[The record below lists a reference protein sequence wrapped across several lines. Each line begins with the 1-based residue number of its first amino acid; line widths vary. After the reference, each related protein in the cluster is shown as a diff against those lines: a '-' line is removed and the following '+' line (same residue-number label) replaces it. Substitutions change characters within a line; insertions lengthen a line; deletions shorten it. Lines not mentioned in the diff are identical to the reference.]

1 MVYSTGGNYCERFE
15 VRIVTTSVFYAS
27 DIRGVNANG
36 GIGATPAGVFTNI
49 DSLFDTGV
57 TQTQSATSSGSTI
70 NPAATFGST
79 PASGSAL
86 IAVICRTAD
95 NIASTLTGWTQ
106 LTASGAGGVRRLEMW
121 WRRAG
126 ASEPTTVTFGNATAA
141 GWQVALYEF
150 GGFAT
155 IYDPVTITTAVT
167 GTSAAFANFNM
178 DGCLTAVGAVV
189 MGTAISGMSVAAV
202 TGSLET
208 ATLTS
213 SSTLHGIARVDG
225 WTNYEGTLP
234 RFSWVT
240 SRAHTKGSVGWPMIG
255 ESFAG
260 LAATIGNNIAT
271 LANGGVFM
279 SGLSFDTSAIPNA
292 NTVTAATLTL
302 TPSTSVTDYPTITNT
317 SAFSLAAVAIVEDA
331 SNTRKVIKKPSEITA
346 LTRVATRAPSLPWSF
361 LSSYDWTSDSTF
373 PGQINL
379 TGATT
384 ILMATEDQKA
394 GTTRTTAQFCALSV
408 TITSHSLT
416 VVHNY
421 QATATVVATV
431 ATSPIITRVAAY
443 LRTVNATVATSPVIT
458 RVVTFGQNIT
468 ATVDASPIVARTATF
483 ARSIAASVDAS
494 PVITRVV
501 TFARTV
507 TATVGNTITATGAI
521 VITQAVRV
529 LSLFMRNTVK
539 IPQAVTVKLFG
550 RSTIR
555 IPKE

>member
-1 MVYSTGGNYCERFE
+1 M
-15 VRIVTTSVFYAS
+15 TTSVFYAS
-27 DIRGVNANG
+27 AIRGVNANG

-95 NIASTLTGWTQ
+95 NIASTLAGWTQ

-126 ASEPTTVTFGNATAA
+126 ASEPTAVTFGNATAA

-150 GGFAT
+150 GGFANL
-155 IYDPVTITTAVT
+155 YDPVTITTAVT

-240 SRAHTKGSVGWPMIG
+240 SRAHTKGSVGWPMIS
-255 ESFAG
+255 ESYAG
-260 LAATIGNNIAT
+260 LAPGIGNGIAT
-271 LANGGVFM
+271 TANGGVFM
-279 SGLSFDTSAIPNA
+279 SGLSFDTSAIPDA
-292 NTVTAATLTL
+292 NTVSAATLTL
-302 TPSTSVTDYPTITNT
+302 TPNVNVTDYPTISNT
-317 SAFSLAAVAIVEDA
+317 SAFSLAGAAIGVDA
-331 SNTRKVIKKPSEITA
+331 SNTRKVIKKPSEISA

-361 LSSYDWTSDSTF
+361 ASSYDWTSDSTF
-373 PGQINL
+373 AGQINL

-394 GTTRTTAQFCALSV
+394 GTTRTTNQFCALSA

-416 VVHNY
+416 VVHNL
-421 QATATVVATV
+421 QATATVTATV
-431 ATSPIITRVAAY
+431 ATSPVITRVAAY
-443 LRTVNATVATSPVIT
+443 LRTAVATVATSPVIT
-458 RVVTFGQNIT
+458 RVVTFGQSIA
-468 ATVDASPIVARTATF
+468 ATVGASPVVTRTATF
-483 ARSIAASVDAS
+483 ARSIAATVDAS
-494 PVITRVV
+494 PVITRIA
-501 TFARTV
+501 TFVRTV

-521 VITQAVRV
+521 VITQAARV

>member
-1 MVYSTGGNYCERFE
+1 VVDSSGGNYCKRFE
-15 VRIVTTSVFYAS
+15 VGIVTTSVFYAS
-27 DIRGVNANG
+27 AVRNVSANG
-36 GIGATPAGVFTNI
+36 TLGVTPAGVFTNI

-95 NIASTLTGWTQ
+95 NISSTLAGWTQ
-106 LTASGAGGVRRLEMW
+106 LTASGAGGVRRLEIW

-126 ASEPTTVTFGNATAA
+126 ASEPTTVTFVNATAA

-155 IYDPVTITTAVT
+155 LYDPVTITTAVT
-167 GTSAAFANFNM
+167 GTSNTFATFNM
-178 DGCLTAVGAVV
+178 NGCLTAVGAVV
-189 MGTAISGMSVAAV
+189 MGTAISGMAISAGLGV
-202 TGSLET
+202 LET

-225 WTNYEGTLP
+225 WTNSEGTGP
-234 RFSWVT
+234 GFTWVT
-240 SRAHTKGSVGWPMIG
+240 ARAHTKGSVGWPMIIDP
-255 ESFAG
+255 FAG
-260 LAATIGNNIAT
+260 VSPQIGNEIAT
-271 LANGGVFM
+271 TANGIVGMV
-279 SGLSFDTSAIPNA
+279 GLSFDTSAIPDA

-302 TPSTSVTDYPTITNT
+302 TPNATLTDYPTITNT
-317 SAFSLAAVAIVEDA
+317 SAFSLANVSIAADA

-346 LTRVATRAPSLPWSF
+346 LTRVATRAPSLPWTSA
-361 LSSYDWTSDSTF
+361 SSYDWTSDSTF

-379 TGATT
+379 TGSTT

-394 GTTRTTAQFCALSV
+394 GTTRTTKQACNLSG
-408 TITSHSLT
+408 TITTHSLT

-431 ATSPIITRVAAY
+431 ATSPVITRVAAY

-468 ATVDASPIVARTATF
+468 ATVGASPVVTRTATF
-483 ARSIAASVDAS
+483 ARSIAATVSAS
-494 PVITRVV
+494 PVITRAA
-501 TFARTV
+501 TFARSV
-507 TATVGNTITATGAI
+507 TATVGNTITATGSI

-539 IPQAVTVKLFG
+539 IPQAVTVRLFG

>member
-1 MVYSTGGNYCERFE
+1 M
-15 VRIVTTSVFYAS
+15 TTSVFYAS
-27 DIRGVNANG
+27 AIRGVNANG

-95 NIASTLTGWTQ
+95 NIASTLAGWTQ

-126 ASEPTTVTFGNATAA
+126 ASEPTAVTFGNATAA

-150 GGFAT
+150 GGFANL
-155 IYDPVTITTAVT
+155 YDPVTITTAVT
-167 GTSAAFANFNM
+167 GTSATFANFNM

-234 RFSWVT
+234 RFTWTT

-255 ESFAG
+255 ESFPGLG
-260 LAATIGNNIAT
+260 LAIGNGIAT
-271 LANGGVFM
+271 TANGGVFM
-279 SGLSFDTSAIPNA
+279 SGLSFDTSAIPDA

-302 TPSTSVTDYPTITNT
+302 RPNTAVTDYPTITDT
-317 SAFSLAAVAIVEDA
+317 SAFSLAGAAIGVDA
-331 SNTRKVIKKPSEITA
+331 SNTRKVIKKPSEISA
-346 LTRVATRAPSLPWSF
+346 LTRVATRAPSLPWSSA
-361 LSSYDWTSDSTF
+361 SSYDWTSDSTF
-373 PGQINL
+373 AGQINL

-394 GTTRTTAQFCALSV
+394 GTTRTTNQFCALSA

-416 VVHNY
+416 VVHNL
-421 QATATVVATV
+421 QATATVTATV
-431 ATSPIITRVAAY
+431 ATSPVITRVAAY
-443 LRTVNATVATSPVIT
+443 LRTAVATVATSPVIT
-458 RVVTFGQNIT
+458 RVVTFGQSIA
-468 ATVDASPIVARTATF
+468 ATVGASPVVTRTATF
-483 ARSIAASVDAS
+483 ARSIAATVDAS
-494 PVITRVV
+494 PVVTRIA
-501 TFARTV
+501 TFVRTV
-507 TATVGNTITATGAI
+507 TATVANTITATGAI
-521 VITQAVRV
+521 VITQAARV

-539 IPQAVTVKLFG
+539 IPQAVTVRLFG